1 MTKEIMLKEVWQ
13 LMRTIHDAKE
23 LVVSPFSKELGIT
36 PLQLQAMIEIQENG
50 ELSLSQLAAALD
62 ANSGNTSTMCKK
74 MEKNGFL
81 VRQRREDDER
91 FISLFLTEK
100 GEAVLT
106 DLDRRIEETYQP
118 IFHGV
123 SEDSLV
129 QIYQGTQA
137 LKDVM
142 LQINKQKRED

>member
-1 MTKEIMLKEVWQ
+1 
-13 LMRTIHDAKE
+13 
-23 LVVSPFSKELGIT
+23 
-36 PLQLQAMIEIQENG
+36 
-50 ELSLSQLAAALD
+50 
-62 ANSGNTSTMCKK
+62 

-81 VRQRREDDER
+81 VRQRRKDDER

-100 GEAVLT
+100 GETVLT

-129 QIYQGTQA
+129 KIYQGTQA